1 MEKIMPTKEK
11 YTDRVSKYFLGFA
24 FFEYTIVAANLYW
37 NPAFNLGQVG
47 AVDPIIEGIT
57 NDEVFELYTSIP
69 NERARRVTLWNLLF
83 VRVGAIMQSAWGFA
97 MMWSCIALPFKNR
110 YPFHFIYC
118 WVAFWMAHI
127 DFSYGTGTEIGT
139 NTLEKYGYEPM
150 ASRLNN
156 MPFMVFLLLVHGSL
170 ATLSVLQMKKESNAA
185 DAEKIAPTEASDPV
199 TRIENYVVE
208 GP

>member
-1 MEKIMPTKEK
+1 MPTMDKAK
-11 YTDRVSKYFLGFA
+11 YLNYLSRYFLGFA
-24 FFEYTIVAANLYW
+24 FVEYSIVAGSLYYD
-37 NPAFNLGQVG
+37 PAFNLGQVG
-47 AVDPIIEGIT
+47 AVDPMIEGIT
-57 NDEVFELYTSIP
+57 QDEVYTLYTSIP

-97 MMWSCIALPFKNR
+97 MMWSVVALPFKHR

-127 DFSYGTGTEIGT
+127 DFSYGYGAELGTS
-139 NTLEKYGYEPM
+139 TLDKYAYEPM

-156 MPFMVFLLLVHGSL
+156 MPFMVFLFVVHGSL
-170 ATLSVLQMKKESNAA
+170 AALSLLEKKSES
-185 DAEKIAPTEASDPV
+185 DVTGVEKITPNEV
-199 TRIENYVVE
+199 TVKEKEEVT